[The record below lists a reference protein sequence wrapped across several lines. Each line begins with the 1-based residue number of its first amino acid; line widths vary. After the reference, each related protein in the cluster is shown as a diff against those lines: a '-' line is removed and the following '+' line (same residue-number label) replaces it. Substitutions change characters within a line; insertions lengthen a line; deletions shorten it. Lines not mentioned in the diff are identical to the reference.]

1 MSDIDVDL
9 IMYTDQVVVQV
20 NNATDRSMKEVAFG
34 IEAGTKAKIQAN
46 GQIDTGFM
54 MNSTYTIVRSQGSS
68 YGQAW
73 GSGKYRSR
81 KTGQTVQRN
90 LASQRSLPSSD
101 VAAAI
106 VVGADYAIYQ
116 EQRRSFLYAAAEAI
130 VRSVGGT
137 VQQVFKSFGF

>member
-1 MSDIDVDL
+1 MSDIDVNL
-9 IMYTDQVVVQV
+9 IMYTDQVLVQV
-20 NNATDRSMKEVAFG
+20 NNATAESVKQVAFG
-34 IEAGTKAKIQAN
+34 IEAGAKAKIQSN

-54 MNSTYTIVRSQGSS
+54 MNSTYVVLKGSSS

-73 GSGKYRSR
+73 GSGKYRSK
-81 KTGQTVQRN
+81 KTGQSVQRN
-90 LASQRSLPSSD
+90 RASQRSLPTEA
-101 VAAAI
+101 AAAI

-137 VQQVFKSFGF
+137 VQRVFKSFGF